1 MGIKV
6 NADMKSLLVAGDYGI
21 IFEYLKQLHNFELVQ
36 SGNQEGNP
44 SAIIDLKKAGL
55 DDSYQSIQGG

>member
-21 IFEYLKQLHNFELVQ
+21 ISEYLERVHKFELAQ
-36 SGNQEGNP
+36 LGNNDDNL
-44 SAIIDLKKAGL
+44 IDIQKAVL
-55 DDSYQSIQGG
+55 EENYQSI